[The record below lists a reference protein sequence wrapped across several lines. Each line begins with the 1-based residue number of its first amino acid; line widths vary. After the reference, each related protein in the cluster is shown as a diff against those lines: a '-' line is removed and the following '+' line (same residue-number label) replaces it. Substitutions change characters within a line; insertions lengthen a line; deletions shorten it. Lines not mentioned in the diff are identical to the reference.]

1 LLPLFALTG
10 PAGLRRYELPFLENS
25 MNNDASTR
33 PELSGA
39 ARWAD
44 ETFAR
49 SVVPRR
55 DIGAHKWGVGGVLV
69 IAGSPAYTGAAW
81 LTCRAAGR
89 AGAGIVRLASGQSVI
104 GRLASTLVE
113 VGFVALPES
122 DTAGAARRAVERME
136 PSLAKVKAVIVGP
149 GLDDDEST
157 DHLLSA
163 LFAFGDKASRP
174 PGRMGFGVGTVPD
187 SDHADGVAP
196 LFLNNDLRVVV
207 DADALKWLARQDD
220 WWERVPEGR
229 LILTPHPGE
238 MAELAGVEAMEIV
251 DNPQEAARTYASK
264 WRQTVV
270 VKSGYGAASDGTTT
284 LVADD
289 APVSLATAGTGDVL
303 AGTLGAFVAQELA
316 SVDAAGLAFFVG
328 ARAARTVEAMYG
340 ELGVIAQDLP
350 DVVASELRQL
360 TLDPVDVDTEGI
372 FDE

>member
-1 LLPLFALTG
+1 MSST
-10 PAGLRRYELPFLENS
+10 
-25 MNNDASTR
+25 ASSR
-33 PELSGA
+33 PELSGS

-44 ETFAR
+44 EAFAR

-55 DIGAHKWGVGGVLV
+55 SVGTHKWEVGGVLV

-89 AGAGIVRLASGQSVI
+89 AGAGIVRLASGQTVI

-113 VGFVALPES
+113 VGFVALPET
-122 DTAGAARRAVERME
+122 DAAGAARRAVERME

-149 GLDDDEST
+149 GLDDDETT

-163 LFAFGDKASRP
+163 LFGFGDKASKAS
-174 PGRMGFGVGTVPD
+174 GRMGFGVGTAGEAV
-187 SDHADGVAP
+187 ADEGDAP
-196 LFLNNDLRVVV
+196 LFTNDELRVVV
-207 DADALKWLARQDD
+207 DADALKWLARQEN

-238 MAELAGVEAMEIV
+238 MAALAGVDASEIV
-251 DNPQEAARTYASK
+251 DDPQDAAMIYAKK

-303 AGTLGAFVAQELA
+303 AGSLGAFVAQGLA
-316 SVDAAGLAFFVG
+316 SVEAAGLAFFVG
-328 ARAARTVEAMYG
+328 SRAARTVEAMYG

-360 TLDPVDVDTEGI
+360 TLDPIDEDTEGA